1 MVKRKIIKKKVKDK
15 VKDKRK
21 NKNGTVETQKPLYD
35 RVKNMSRLEYEQ
47 SMMDPRFRAA
57 MAGFG
62 VGQTP
67 GMNQQI
73 NQRIDDLNKRL
84 GDNNALTNQIA
95 LKEQIFNVQ
104 KKNTE
109 LKEELKRKMQE
120 QANEKARFEAEIKQ
134 QQLQRDLESQAKEHE
149 YQKQIH
155 EKEMAFNEL
164 KYNTAIESND
174 MKRKLDEQK
183 RKYQEQQT

>member
-1 MVKRKIIKKKVKDK
+1 MKDK
-15 VKDKRK
+15 VKNKGK
-21 NKNGTVETQKPLYD
+21 NKGKTKQETVETQQQPLYD

-95 LKEQIFNVQ
+95 LKE
-104 KKNTE
+104 
-109 LKEELKRKMQE
+109 
-120 QANEKARFEAEIKQ
+120 EI
-134 QQLQRDLESQAKEHE
+134 
-149 YQKQIH
+149 
-155 EKEMAFNEL
+155 
-164 KYNTAIESND
+164 
-174 MKRKLDEQK
+174 
-183 RKYQEQQT
+183 

>member
-1 MVKRKIIKKKVKDK
+1 MVKRKVIKKKVNDK

-21 NKNGTVETQKPLYD
+21 NKSKNKGKTKQETVETRTKGSGDSMETQKPLYD

-73 NQRIDDLNKRL
+73 NQRIDDLN
-84 GDNNALTNQIA
+84 NC
-95 LKEQIFNVQ
+95 V
-104 KKNTE
+104 
-109 LKEELKRKMQE
+109 
-120 QANEKARFEAEIKQ
+120 
-134 QQLQRDLESQAKEHE
+134 
-149 YQKQIH
+149 
-155 EKEMAFNEL
+155 
-164 KYNTAIESND
+164 
-174 MKRKLDEQK
+174 
-183 RKYQEQQT
+183 